1 MVEMKG
7 NVMKTIIAIILCI
20 GLVFCFVACNTHAS
34 AAENTNEES
43 AKSLPRMVKV
53 VDGRPMDNMKI
64 YVDTETRVM
73 YAVYSS
79 NCGAT
84 MTVMV
89 DTLGNPL
96 RWEGELK

>member
-1 MVEMKG
+1 MRTLIG
-7 NVMKTIIAIILCI
+7 IILCI
-20 GLVFCFVACNTHAS
+20 GLIFCFTACSTPAN

-53 VDGRPMDNMKI
+53 VDMHPYDNMKI

-73 YAVYSS
+73 YALYSNS
-79 NCGAT
+79 CGAT

-89 DTLGNPL
+89 DTEGKPL
-96 RWEGELK
+96 IWEGELK

>member
-1 MVEMKG
+1 MR
-7 NVMKTIIAIILCI
+7 TLIAIILCI
-20 GLVFCFVACNTHAS
+20 GLIFCFAACSTPANAS
-34 AAENTNEES
+34 GSTNEETT
-43 AKSLPRMVKV
+43 KSLPRMVKV
-53 VDGRPMDNMKI
+53 VDRHPADSMMI

-73 YAVYSS
+73 YAVYAN
-79 NCGAT
+79 NCGVT

>member
-1 MVEMKG
+1 MRTLIG
-7 NVMKTIIAIILCI
+7 IILCI
-20 GLVFCFVACNTHAS
+20 GLIFCFTACNTPAN

-53 VDGRPMDNMKI
+53 VDRHPADSMMI

-73 YAVYSS
+73 YAVYVS
-79 NCGAT
+79 NAGAT

-89 DTLGNPL
+89 DTEGKPL
-96 RWEGELK
+96 IWEGELK

>member
-1 MVEMKG
+1 MR
-7 NVMKTIIAIILCI
+7 TLIAIILCV
-20 GLVFCFVACNTHAS
+20 GLVFCFVACSTPAN

-53 VDGRPMDNMKI
+53 VDGHPMDNMKI

-73 YAVYSS
+73 YAVYVS
-79 NCGAT
+79 NVGAT

-96 RWEGELK
+96 LWEGELK

>member
-1 MVEMKG
+1 MR
-7 NVMKTIIAIILCI
+7 TLIAIILCI
-20 GLVFCFVACNTHAS
+20 GLVFCFVACSNTPAN

-43 AKSLPRMVKV
+43 AKSLPRMIKV
-53 VDGRPMDNMKI
+53 VDRHPADSMMI

-79 NCGAT
+79 SSGAT

-89 DTLGNPL
+89 DVDGNPL
-96 RWEGELK
+96 LWEGELQ

>member
-1 MVEMKG
+1 MR
-7 NVMKTIIAIILCI
+7 TLIAIILCI
-20 GLVFCFVACNTHAS
+20 GLIFCFMACNTPAN
-34 AAENTNEES
+34 AAGNTNEES

-53 VDGRPMDNMKI
+53 VDGHPGDNMKI

-79 NCGAT
+79 SCGAT

>member
-1 MVEMKG
+1 MK
-7 NVMKTIIAIILCI
+7 KLIAIILCAVLCL
-20 GLVFCFVACNTHAS
+20 GLVACSVPANATDS
-34 AAENTNEES
+34 EGEEQT
-43 AKSLPRMVKV
+43 KSLPRMVKV
-53 VDGRPMDNMKI
+53 VDRHPADSMMI

-73 YAVYSS
+73 YAVYVS
-79 NCGAT
+79 NAGAT